1 MIVMQ
6 VTVQSVYLT
15 DDTKHAVFPNN
26 NDEFASYQRSDGGHY
41 EKCVIYVHF
50 WWKLFAFLYKFSIDV
65 NDTVVVFYFLLSQ
78 K

>member
-26 NDEFASYQRSDGGHY
+26 NDEFASYQRSDGGH
-41 EKCVIYVHF
+41 
-50 WWKLFAFLYKFSIDV
+50 
-65 NDTVVVFYFLLSQ
+65 
-78 K
+78 